1 MMIDKEAKKMQYTAE
16 IYKMDARCK
25 KGEKLVAKVDYE
37 DVTKEGVERSCKKN
51 WPAPKFRFV
60 IFDTFVTKKN
70 LMSGEEFQE
79 RYDTPY
85 YCSPSSESF
94 WSM

>member
-1 MMIDKEAKKMQYTAE
+1 MQYTAE

-25 KGEKLVAKVDYE
+25 KGEKLIAKIDFE
-37 DVTKEGVERSCKKN
+37 IPKDGVERYCKKN
-51 WPAPKFRFV
+51 YPAPKFRFA
-60 IFDTFVTKKN
+60 IFETYVTKKN
-70 LMSGEEFQE
+70 LLSGIEFQE

-85 YCSPSSESF
+85 YCSPSSETY